1 MLPLEVQLLEFL
13 LRQNANSLSTGASI
27 ERLERRIRL
36 GEQVMQAQAGSK
48 RFQIPN
54 HLTDRHAGVA
64 LFDAVGGIA
73 RQTGSRGCLA
83 LMNPSRYTETGE
95 QLPQWC
101 FVSASTAG
109 LAAIS

>member
-1 MLPLEVQLLEFL
+1 
-13 LRQNANSLSTGASI
+13 
-27 ERLERRIRL
+27 
-36 GEQVMQAQAGSK
+36 MQAQAGSK
-48 RFQIPN
+48 RFQISN
-54 HLTDRHAGVA
+54 HLTDRHARVA

-73 RQTGSRGCLA
+73 RQSGSRGCLA
-83 LMNPSRYTETGE
+83 LMDPSRYTETGE